1 MNRPDPTAP
10 SWRRRLCYAAVA
22 VGLVLA
28 GLTWRSPVLGLP
40 WVVAKHGGSVI
51 WGTMMFFA
59 AAAVLPTGRPI
70 LIAVT
75 TAIVAAAV
83 EFSQLLHVSWL
94 DDFRRTTF
102 GMLLLGR
109 TFSWWDIVSYWTGIA
124 AGCFATALV
133 LRQRGGR

>member
-1 MNRPDPTAP
+1 MSTREGMARP
-10 SWRRRLCYAAVA
+10 WRRRLCYAAAAAGFIV
-22 VGLVLA
+22 A
-28 GLTWRSPVLGLP
+28 GLTWRSPALGLP

-59 AAAVLPTGRPI
+59 AAALLPTTRLAI
-70 LIAVT
+70 IAVT

-83 EFSQLLHVSWL
+83 EFSQLIHLAWL

-109 TFSWWDIVSYWTGIA
+109 TFSWWDIVSYWTGIT
-124 AGCFATALV
+124 AGCLATALV
-133 LRQRGGR
+133 LRQRGGG

>member
-1 MNRPDPTAP
+1 MPESTAP

-22 VGLVLA
+22 VGLVIA
-28 GLTWRSPVLGLP
+28 GLTWRSPLLGLP
-40 WVVAKHGGSVI
+40 WGVAKHGGSVI

-59 AAAVLPTGRPI
+59 AAALLPTTRLAI
-70 LIAVT
+70 IAVA

-83 EFSQLLHVSWL
+83 EFSQLLHVPWL

-109 TFSWWDIVSYWTGIA
+109 TFTWWDIVSYWTGIA
-124 AGCFATALV
+124 IGAFSAIAAV
-133 LRQRGGR
+133 RRKSV

>member
-1 MNRPDPTAP
+1 MLIAENTAP
-10 SWRRRLCYAAVA
+10 SWRRRLCYAVAAVA
-22 VGLVLA
+22 FVIA
-28 GLTWRSPVLGLP
+28 GLTWRSPMLGLP

-59 AAAVLPTGRPI
+59 AAAMLPTGRLAI
-70 LIAVT
+70 VAVA

-94 DDFRRTTF
+94 DDFRRATF
-102 GMLLLGR
+102 GMLLLCR

-124 AGCFATALV
+124 VGALAAAA
-133 LRQRGGR
+133 LRPK

>member
-1 MNRPDPTAP
+1 MPDSTAP
-10 SWRRRLCYAAVA
+10 SLRRRLCYAGIAVA
-22 VGLVLA
+22 LVIT
-28 GLTWRSPVLGLP
+28 GLTWRSPLLGLP

-59 AAAVLPTGRPI
+59 AAAFLPRLAI
-70 LIAVT
+70 VAVA

-83 EFSQLLHVSWL
+83 EFSQLLHVPWL

-109 TFSWWDIVSYWTGIA
+109 TFSWWDIVSYWTGITIGGLA
-124 AGCFATALV
+124 ATAAV
-133 LRQRGGR
+133 